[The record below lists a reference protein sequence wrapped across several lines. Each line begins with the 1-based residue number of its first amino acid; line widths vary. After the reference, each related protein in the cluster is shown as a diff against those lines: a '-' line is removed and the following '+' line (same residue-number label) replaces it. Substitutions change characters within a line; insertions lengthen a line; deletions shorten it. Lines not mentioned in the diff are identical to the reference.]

1 MMIQT
6 TFREYKWLAFAIG
19 VLAIFLLAKD
29 SSAQTTKDLPPA
41 PPPWKAKPTPT
52 PTPKPAEPEVLDV
65 VRVESNLVMVPVSVT
80 DSFGKAVQGLQI
92 SDFRLEEEGKQQE
105 IAQIGDPEQVPLE
118 IALLLD
124 VSGSTNTRF
133 EFEKE
138 AAARFLKEVLKKD
151 DRASLFIIDRTP
163 IFKQSSTTAD
173 EAAIKLM
180 SFTPAADKGP
190 TAFYDTVV
198 NAAQYLQKTP
208 ARHRR
213 VIVVIS
219 DGADN
224 FSEVIKKSIGTTLEE
239 QASASV
245 AVKDRVNAR
254 AIAEVEKNLQRA
266 DAVFY
271 SINPAGNTMYLNV
284 ITRKG
289 QEGMQRL
296 ANSTGGNTF
305 IPETESDLGFVFSKI
320 AAELRGQYLLQY
332 YANADA
338 PAGQFRKIIVSV
350 PTHGDLKV
358 RARQGYYP
366 KKSD

>member
-1 MMIQT
+1 MTPGNQT
-6 TFREYKWLAFAIG
+6 KFLWLAFVFGVSAIIFCAGTARGQG
-19 VLAIFLLAKD
+19 V
-29 SSAQTTKDLPPA
+29 KDLPPP
-41 PPPWKAKPTPT
+41 PPPWKAKPT

-65 VRVESNLVMVPVSVT
+65 VKVSSNLVMVPVSVT
-80 DSFGKAVQGLQI
+80 DSAGKPIQGLQI
-92 SDFRLEEEGKQQE
+92 SDFRLDEEGKTQE

-133 EFEKE
+133 EFEKA

-163 IFKQSSTTAD
+163 VLKQVSTTAD
-173 EAAIKLM
+173 EAVNKLM
-180 SFTPAADKGP
+180 AFAPAADKGP

-198 NAAQYLQKTP
+198 DAAKYLESTP

-213 VIVVIS
+213 VVVVIS

-224 FSEVIKKSIGTTLEE
+224 FSEAIKKAIGESREE
-239 QASASV
+239 QESASL
-245 AVKDRVNAR
+245 AVKERLTNR
-254 AIAEVEKNLQRA
+254 ALGEVEKSLQRA

-284 ITRKG
+284 ITRRG

-296 ANSTGGNTF
+296 ADSTGGNTF
-305 IPETESDLGFVFSKI
+305 VPEADADLAVVFSRI
-320 AAELRGQYLLQY
+320 ASELRGQYLLQY
-332 YANADA
+332 YANADV
-338 PAGQFRKIIVSV
+338 PAGQFRKIAVQV
-350 PTHGDLKV
+350 PTHVELRV
-358 RARQGYYP
+358 RARRGYYA
-366 KKSD
+366 KKP

>member
-1 MMIQT
+1 MIQKSISKT
-6 TFREYKWLAFAIG
+6 SWLAFAFA
-19 VLAIFLLAKD
+19 VLAISLFAPNTT
-29 SSAQTTKDLPPA
+29 AQTKQSLPPA
-41 PPPWKAKPTPT
+41 PPPWKAKPT

-65 VRVESNLVMVPVSVT
+65 VRVTSNLVMVPVSVT

-124 VSGSTNTRF
+124 VSGSTNTVF
-133 EFEKE
+133 QFEKE

-163 IFKQSSTTAD
+163 VMKQVSTTAED
-173 EAAIKLM
+173 AASKLM
-180 SFTPAADKGP
+180 SFMPAADKGP

-198 NAAQYLQKTP
+198 QASQYLATTP
-208 ARHRR
+208 SRHRR
-213 VIVVIS
+213 VVVVIS
-219 DGADN
+219 DGADT
-224 FSEVIKKSIGTTLEE
+224 FSEAIKKAIGTTIQE
-239 QASASV
+239 QESASV
-245 AVKDRVNAR
+245 TVKDRVNAR
-254 AIAEVEKNLQRA
+254 ALAEVERNLQRA

-289 QEGMQRL
+289 QEGMQQL
-296 ANSTGGNTF
+296 ASSTGGNTF
-305 IPETESDLGFVFSKI
+305 IPENETDLGVVFSRI

-332 YANADA
+332 YGNSEAS
-338 PAGQFRKIIVSV
+338 AGQFRKIKVSV
-350 PTHGDLKV
+350 PTHADLKV

-366 KKSD
+366 KKSE